1 MSAPCDLEDGDGK
14 ASPRWAR
21 PTVPLTAPPLLPSAS
36 SFAPN
41 APRPSPAALLT
52 LKTYFKKTNFKSML
66 LKIMFKNRA

>member
-1 MSAPCDLEDGDGK
+1 MSAPCGLEDGEGK

-36 SFAPN
+36 SFAPT

-52 LKTYFKKTNFKSML
+52 LKTLN
-66 LKIMFKNRA
+66 